1 MITHNQLMRYLALQ
15 YIGHV
20 NMNDLQRVHK
30 LTGLSTDDIRY
41 IQTNYEA
48 LTEDELPKNEDE
60 AIRDIILAIPINDY
74 PIEL

>member
-1 MITHNQLMRYLALQ
+1 
-15 YIGHV
+15 
-20 NMNDLQRVHK
+20 MNDLQRVHK

-48 LTEDELPKNEDE
+48 LTEEELPHNEDE
-60 AIRDIILAIPINDY
+60 AIRYIILAIPINDY